1 MFWVRGLGTPPL
13 LDAHGSPFVQLFR
26 MRSERA
32 EVRFVL
38 TERNLDLR
46 TLPHQITL
54 KKKYIL
60 HPWSCL
66 SKWLMLFTL
75 DRSGKLLSMTLDAGK
90 REDDGVQNW
99 LDCVTVVMECPVT

>member
-38 TERNLDLR
+38 AERNLDLT
-46 TLPHQITL
+46 TLRHQITL
-54 KKKYIL
+54 KKKIHFASL
-60 HPWSCL
+60 ELPFKVADVVHPGQVWETV
-66 SKWLMLFTL
+66 KN
-75 DRSGKLLSMTLDAGK
+75 DSGRRKE
-90 REDDGVQNW
+90 RR
-99 LDCVTVVMECPVT
+99 

>member
-1 MFWVRGLGTPPL
+1 MFWVRGPGTPPL

-38 TERNLDLR
+38 ADRNLDLR

-54 KKKYIL
+54 KKKKFCI
-60 HPWSCL
+60 PGAA
-66 SKWLMLFTL
+66 FQ
-75 DRSGKLLSMTLDAGK
+75 SG
-90 REDDGVQNW
+90 
-99 LDCVTVVMECPVT
+99 

>member
-38 TERNLDLR
+38 AERNLDLT
-46 TLPHQITL
+46 TLRHQIT
-54 KKKYIL
+54 
-60 HPWSCL
+60 
-66 SKWLMLFTL
+66 
-75 DRSGKLLSMTLDAGK
+75 
-90 REDDGVQNW
+90 
-99 LDCVTVVMECPVT
+99 

>member
-1 MFWVRGLGTPPL
+1 MFWVRGPGTPPL

-38 TERNLDLR
+38 ADRNLDLR

-54 KKKYIL
+54 KKKKIL

-66 SKWLMLFTL
+66 SKWLMFTL
-75 DRSGKLLSMTLDAGK
+75 DRSGTLLRMTLEAGK
-90 REDDGVQNW
+90 REDDGV
-99 LDCVTVVMECPVT
+99 